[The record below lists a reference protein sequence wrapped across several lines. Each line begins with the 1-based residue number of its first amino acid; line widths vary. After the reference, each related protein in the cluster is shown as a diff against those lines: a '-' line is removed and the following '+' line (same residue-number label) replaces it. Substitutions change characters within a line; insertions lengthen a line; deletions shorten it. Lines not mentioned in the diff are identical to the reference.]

1 MNFKLDPIKRFCL
14 FLTIF
19 TGVAVGYNWSS
30 DVMLHLAATLGFGL
44 VLYTFYTWISS
55 KHKNVWDTV
64 ISCEIIFLLLHYGTG
79 LSSLAYPLMAVFI
92 AETLKFFIEWKS
104 SPIVNPSA
112 AALLLTAGAAAL
124 IGWELPFVSWWG
136 ASYWALPFGL
146 SVSLILIALW
156 VLGGFYVWR
165 KFPILLSFLVAQLV
179 FLYVRTGDLESIQF
193 IYLDSFIY
201 FFASIMLPEPKTSP
215 FLPWKQVAYGVLAAV
230 IFNGLAYAG
239 VPYSEL
245 FAIVG
250 ANLFN
255 AGLKWKPAPKLAP
268 AA

>member
-79 LSSLAYPLMAVFI
+79 LSALAYPLMAVFI

-104 SPIVNPSA
+104 SPVVNPA
-112 AALLLTAGAAAL
+112 AAGLLLTAGAAAL

-136 ASYWALPFGL
+136 ASYWALPIGV
-146 SVSLILIALW
+146 SVSLILMAVWI
-156 VLGGFYVWR
+156 VGGFNVWR
-165 KFPILLSFLVAQLV
+165 KWSLFFSFLLAYGAFEAIRGLS
-179 FLYVRTGDLESIQF
+179 LADLQF
-193 IYLDSFIY
+193 TFLDSTVYFI
-201 FFASIMLPEPKTSP
+201 AAVMLPEPKTSP
-215 FLPWKQVAYGVLAAV
+215 FLPWKQVVYGVLAAALCS
-230 IFNGLAYAG
+230 GLVYLD
-239 VPYSEL
+239 VPYAAL
-245 FAIVG
+245 FAIVA

-255 AGLKWKPAPKLAP
+255 AGLKWKPSPKLAP

>member
-14 FLTIF
+14 FLTVF
-19 TGVAVGYNWSS
+19 TGVAIGYNWSS

-92 AETLKFFIEWKS
+92 AETLKFFIEWKG
-104 SPIVNPSA
+104 SPVVNPSA
-112 AALLLTAGAAAL
+112 AGLLLTAGAAAL

-136 ASYWALPFGL
+136 TSYWVLPVA
-146 SVSLILIALW
+146 SVSLILLAVW
-156 VLGGFYVWR
+156 VVGGFHVWR
-165 KFPILLSFLVAQLV
+165 KWPIFISFLLAFAIFESLRG
-179 FLYVRTGDLESIQF
+179 LSLADLQF
-193 IYLDSFIY
+193 IFLDSTIY
-201 FFASIMLPEPKTSP
+201 FIAAVMLPEPKTSP
-215 FLPWKQVAYGVLAAV
+215 FLPWKQVAFGVLAAAL
-230 IFNGLAYAG
+230 ISGLTYLD
-239 VPYSEL
+239 VPYAAL

-255 AGLKWKPAPKLAP
+255 AGLKWKPSAKVIPVA
-268 AA
+268 